1 MKIIFCGG
9 GTAGHITP
17 AIAVAE
23 EVRKSDKNAKILFIG
38 RNGGRENELVKKAGF
53 EIKTINVGG
62 LKRSLSLKNI
72 KTVLNAVK
80 AIKTASSII
89 EEFDPDVILGTGGY
103 VCWPVI
109 YAGKRLG
116 VRTAIH
122 ESNVI
127 PGLTTRLI
135 AGKCNKVFLNHK
147 ETADH
152 LGSKVKTVVVG
163 NPLRS
168 EFYKITKDEARRKL
182 GIPSDEILIVS
193 FGGSIGAEKINNVML
208 EVIEKYSSQKSK
220 IKHLHSTGERYFW
233 SMNID
238 QKKYESKGCKILPFI
253 NDMPTALRAAD
264 IAVCR
269 SGAMTLSELAASE
282 VAAILIP
289 SPNVTDNHQYKN
301 AKHLLEAGA
310 AVLIEEKNLSAE
322 VLITELDSLKND
334 KNGRK
339 KRAKTLSALQT
350 PDSARLILGE
360 LFPKKQY

>member
-1 MKIIFCGG
+1 MRIIFCGG

-23 EVRKSDKNAKILFIG
+23 EIIKVDKNAKILFIG
-38 RNGGRENELVKKAGF
+38 RNGGRENELVTKAGF
-53 EIKTINVGG
+53 KIKTINVGG

-72 KTVLNAVK
+72 KTVLNAIK
-80 AIKTASSII
+80 AIKSASKII
-89 EEFDPDVILGTGGY
+89 EDFKPDIILGTGGY

-109 YAGKRLG
+109 YSGKKLG

-122 ESNVI
+122 ESNVT

-135 AGKCNKVFLNHK
+135 AGKCDKVFLNHN
-147 ETADH
+147 ETAKH
-152 LGSKVKTVVVG
+152 LSNKLNTVIVG

-168 EFYKITKDEARRKL
+168 DFDKMTKAEAKRKL
-182 GIPSDEILIVS
+182 RFSQDEILIVS

-208 EVIEKYSSQKSK
+208 EVIEKFSSKEEK
-220 IKHLHSTGERYFW
+220 IKHIHSTGERYF
-233 SMNID
+233 SDLKID
-238 QKKYESKGCKILPFI
+238 SEKYKSAGCTILPFI
-253 NDMPTALRAAD
+253 ENMPTVLRAAD

-301 AKHLLEAGA
+301 AKHLMDLRA
-310 AVLIEEKNLSAE
+310 AVVIEEKNLSSE
-322 VLITELDSLKND
+322 VLINELKSLKND

-339 KRAKTLSALQT
+339 KRAKTLNALQT
-350 PDSARLILGE
+350 PDSARLILEE
-360 LFPKKQY
+360 LFLKNEN